1 MNPTMT
7 YKDLASQSTGLTLY
21 AFTLAAHILC
31 GFARGLIAYCAFWL
45 IGALTGWPVPANAI
59 ALVIAYAPLVVSL
72 LCVICPPLIA
82 PITGRWWEMATGGR
96 PPERDEIEAFHHAFA
111 RLQRSD
117 PSLRMPRHW
126 FVTEDP
132 GYNAAVYGSSMR
144 VDRGLLESSF
154 AAAVIAHELGHLRS
168 LDGRLSNALNLLLL
182 RAMDTPQLFP
192 VWSLPF
198 RGLGW
203 LASGQAIFWLT
214 GTTWEMY
221 WRSREFAADDYAAR
235 LGQGDMLAR
244 SLTHDSL
251 PYERPI
257 KRMRF
262 SRATH
267 PYTKPRIARLN
278 ALHAALQAQG
288 AQ

>member
-1 MNPTMT
+1 MSPTMT
-7 YKDLASQSTGLTLY
+7 RNLASQSPGLALY
-21 AFTLAAHILC
+21 AATLAAHVMC
-31 GFARGLIAYCAFWL
+31 GFARGLIAYSVLWF
-45 IGALTGWPVPANAI
+45 IGLVTGWPIPANTI
-59 ALVIAYAPLVVSL
+59 ALLLAYAPLAVSL
-72 LCVICPPLIA
+72 LCVLCPPLIA
-82 PITGRWWEMATGGR
+82 PITGRWWEMSVGGR
-96 PPERDEIEAFHHAFA
+96 PPEQDEIEAFHRAFA
-111 RLQRSD
+111 RLQRAD

-144 VDRGLLESSF
+144 LDRGLLESSF
-154 AAAVIAHELGHLRS
+154 TAAVIAHELGHLRS
-168 LDGRLSNALNLLLL
+168 LDGRLSNALNLLLVK
-182 RAMDTPQLFP
+182 AMDTPELFP

-198 RGLGW
+198 RGLAW
-203 LASGQAIFWLT
+203 IASGQAVFWLT
-214 GTTWEMY
+214 GTAWETY
-221 WRSREFAADDYAAR
+221 WRSREFVADEYAAR

-257 KRMRF
+257 RRMRF